1 MTLTYVKHIP
11 EKQPIPP
18 LRKGR
23 DKKDPEVF
31 EDNIEHLEALE
42 YISRLR
48 LARAYLLGG
57 KEIQQSPGR
66 HRHGFRKPRNP
77 HGPPA
82 ILFSEISAEEV
93 TLDEI
98 ETALNRLETTTRTK
112 VKRSLERGVELHFQE
127 FCRSYNLDSFEQ
139 TVLALLVANSTGK
152 AFRDFYKK
160 SEFDPHDRED
170 GGMSIGTILS
180 IIHPGYREQVTGRK
194 YFSIDATLIKQ
205 EIVIPWDHFDN
216 TTNILDVYV
225 HLHERIVRYLI
236 GDNNIYDMD
245 LHCVSRDRKTVD
257 PDQVILPE
265 GIKEKVLKLAENY
278 SANKSRPAKAL
289 VDQFYG
295 YGTGLIFLFHGLT
308 GTGKTMLAHA
318 LATHLDK
325 ELFSVDMEH
334 ASNPGASSEDL
345 IKYLFKEAKL
355 NDGIVFF
362 DECDEVFR
370 ANTGDSRSLLIEI
383 EKSDC
388 ITIMATNRVI
398 ELDPALDRRITMK
411 VPFFSAG

>member
-1 MTLTYVKHIP
+1 M
-11 EKQPIPP
+11 
-18 LRKGR
+18 
-23 DKKDPEVF
+23 
-31 EDNIEHLEALE
+31 
-42 YISRLR
+42 
-48 LARAYLLGG
+48 
-57 KEIQQSPGR
+57 
-66 HRHGFRKPRNP
+66 
-77 HGPPA
+77 
-82 ILFSEISAEEV
+82 
-93 TLDEI
+93 
-98 ETALNRLETTTRTK
+98 
-112 VKRSLERGVELHFQE
+112 
-127 FCRSYNLDSFEQ
+127 
-139 TVLALLVANSTGK
+139 
-152 AFRDFYKK
+152 
-160 SEFDPHDRED
+160 
-170 GGMSIGTILS
+170 
-180 IIHPGYREQVTGRK
+180 
-194 YFSIDATLIKQ
+194 
-205 EIVIPWDHFDN
+205 IPWDHFDN

-225 HLHERIVRYLI
+225 YLHERIVRYLI

-245 LHCVSRDRKTVD
+245 LHCVSRDRKAID

-265 GIKEKVLKLAENY
+265 GIKEKILKLAENY

-295 YGTGLIFLFHGLT
+295 YGTGLVFLFHGLS

-370 ANTGDSRSLLIEI
+370 ANTSDSRSLLIEI

-398 ELDPALDRRITMK
+398 EVDPALDRRITMK
-411 VPFFSAG
+411 DLDAAAIRRFNHKLDFDFLTPEGNVIFYKKLLSPLIKTPLDRENEKCLKEIEDLSPGDFKTVRDRYKFYPERGLNHQAFVMALEEEFQGQENPWWGKCDRLLMSQSNMDAKNRKTLLQLTLALITVHN